1 LRIQFDHKLDFQLE
15 AINSIVD
22 IFEGQPIENG
32 VFTVENYGQQMIKAF
47 DEGVSNKLSISKED
61 ILENVRNIQL
71 RNGLKQSEK
80 LDDLDFSIEMETG
93 ERVIIVMG
101 AINSLASRVSGTF
114 IQKFLCIA

>member
-1 LRIQFDHKLDFQLE
+1 MRIQFDHKLDFQLE

-93 ERVIIVMG
+93 ERVIIVTG
-101 AINSLASRVSGTF
+101 CINILISRVSGTF
-114 IQKFLCIA
+114 IKNNSCIA